1 MVFGLGTTRTTAK
14 SKKGPKKASGRSNE
28 AAAMLKKMKAKKD
41 SGSCAFC

>member
-1 MVFGLGTTRTTAK
+1 MVFGLGATSAKTK
-14 SKKGPKKASGRSNE
+14 SKKGSKKASGRSSE